1 MTEFPLLSLVLSL
14 NRHLISLGT
23 FDKEDFVCID
33 EDVVM
38 KAEKDHKLFL
48 KGSIDDDGLYKL
60 LGSTL
65 VRFVMLLSQPSFVML
80 ILLLIARM

>member
-60 LGSTL
+60 LSSTL
-65 VRFVMLLSQPSFVML
+65 VRFAMLLP
-80 ILLLIARM
+80 